1 MPGLAGRAL
10 RVRGIAHEERTGRAW
25 TRRPPG
31 GLVPRHRGRQ
41 LGDAARHAGPGGDL
55 DGRDR
60 RCGQRRDYRET
71 GSVGRLVVVSPGQRH
86 QARGYARVRQRAL
99 LPGQP
104 ERPVRPGADAEP
116 AELLH
121 RQRHVPV
128 QQPHAAHRAHRRQHP
143 DHADRPV
150 RRPARHADLQQL
162 PGLQRGR
169 PERQLQH
176 HRPGGLV
183 RLLDRPGLRHQE
195 PAERRPRHQPEHGLL
210 AGAAGHRGAPRG
222 AGHRHPGAL
231 GAVHPGRLR
240 RRRGGHG
247 QPGAGEHRG
256 RHPQGV
262 RRRVAGRP
270 AAERRH
276 RLVQGRRDRGL
287 RGHRRA
293 LRPGQRV
300 LRRRQGGE
308 VRADQRVADRGGRP
322 AAGRARRVQRIP
334 GPVRPP
340 VRRARS
346 SARARRTCPVTA
358 SRSPT
363 PPGT

>member
-1 MPGLAGRAL
+1 M
-10 RVRGIAHEERTGRAW
+10 RGIAHEERTGRAR

-55 DGRDR
+55 DGRHR
-60 RCGQRRDYRET
+60 RGGQRREAR
-71 GSVGRLVVVSPGQRH
+71 GGNRLDVVPPGQRR
-86 QARGYARVRQRAL
+86 QARGHARVRQRAL

-104 ERPVRPGADAEP
+104 ERPVRPGADTEP

-143 DHADRPV
+143 DHAHRPV
-150 RRPARHADLQQL
+150 RRPARNADLQQL
-162 PGLQRGR
+162 PGLQRQRAQG
-169 PERQLQH
+169 

-183 RLLDRPGLRHQE
+183 RLLDRPCLRHQE

-210 AGAAGHRGAPRG
+210 ACSAGHRGAPGG
-222 AGHRHPGAL
+222 AGYRHPGAL

-240 RRRGGHG
+240 CRRGGHG

-256 RHPQGV
+256 GHPQGV
-262 RRRVAGRP
+262 RGRVARGP
-270 AAERRH
+270 AAERRYGP
-276 RLVQGRRDRGL
+276 VQGRRGRGL
-287 RGHRRA
+287 RWRRRA

-300 LRRRQGGE
+300 LRRRQGRE
-308 VRADQRVADRGGRP
+308 VRADRPVGDRGVRP
-322 AAGRARRVQRIP
+322 AAGRAGRVQRVP
-334 GPVRPP
+334 GAVRPP
-340 VRRARS
+340 VRRA
-346 SARARRTCPVTA
+346 AARRGHAGPVQP
-358 SRSPT
+358 RR
-363 PPGT
+363 PGHQRRREPD